1 MALSKTTLLTT
12 TLLLSTLASSI
23 SYAGAPAP
31 VVVQAF
37 SPPVSM
43 KAFPNPRAGD
53 SRLVV
58 RLPQRPNEANLLV
71 RVTPGR
77 YEQVDCN
84 ARSYVGKFE
93 TKIAEGWGYPFYVVS
108 NVSGGAATLM
118 ACSPSMPKRT
128 AFVPV
133 VSAQQTVGYNSRAPM
148 VYYVPKGFIV
158 QYEVF
163 ALQQQGQAKPE

>member
-1 MALSKTTLLTT
+1 MSLFKTTLLTT
-12 TLLLSTLASSI
+12 TLLLSTAASSF
-23 SYAGAPAP
+23 SYAGAPA
-31 VVVQAF
+31 VIQAV
-37 SPPVSM
+37 SPPVTM

-53 SRLVV
+53 SRLVI

-108 NVSGGAATLM
+108 NVSGGASTLM
-118 ACSPSMPKRT
+118 ACPPSMPKRT

-133 VSAQQTVGYNSRAPM
+133 ASAQQTMGYNSRAPL